1 MNDLYKVFSK
11 GNIRLSRCVRRVQTS
26 TLLTLLFFMQSEC
39 HEVADKYVEY
49 DSVLVVLDLIL
60 HRVGAYRH
68 VLFNSGTRVG
78 RQFGSRHVRLLVVY
92 ALLDAW
98 LKCVRAG
105 TIADPHRFAPALL
118 AASVELLTFGA
129 ATLFAAA
136 LALTVR
142 VPLADIAATLVL
154 ASFGRCF
161 LVLPMIW
168 AYSPALLTLF
178 NVFVLTSNVAA
189 LRAFLSIS
197 LVHAAAIVAVGVLV
211 RFAPNFAFHTLDET
225 WRISL
230 L

>member
-1 MNDLYKVFSK
+1 M
-11 GNIRLSRCVRRVQTS
+11 
-26 TLLTLLFFMQSEC
+26 
-39 HEVADKYVEY
+39 ADKYVEY
-49 DSVLVVLDLIL
+49 DNVLVVLDLIL

-68 VLFNSGTRVG
+68 VLFNSSGVG
-78 RQFGSRHVRLLVVY
+78 RQFGSRHVRLLIVY

-105 TIADPHRFAPALL
+105 HIADPHRFAPALM
-118 AASVELLTFGA
+118 AASVELLAFGVA
-129 ATLFAAA
+129 VLFATS

-142 VPLADIAATLVL
+142 VSLADIAATLVL

-168 AYSPALLTLF
+168 EYSPALLTLF
-178 NVFVLTSNVAA
+178 NVFVLTSNIAA

-197 LVHAAAIVAVGVLV
+197 LLHAAALVSVGVLV
-211 RFAPNFAFHTLDET
+211 RLAANVAFHTLDES

>member
-1 MNDLYKVFSK
+1 MFVCQ
-11 GNIRLSRCVRRVQTS
+11 R
-26 TLLTLLFFMQSEC
+26 LLTTMQKDC
-39 HEVADKYVEY
+39 HAVADKYVEY
-49 DSVLVVLDLIL
+49 DNVLVVLDLIL

-68 VLFNSGTRVG
+68 VLFNNSQVG
-78 RQFGSRHVRLLVVY
+78 RQFGSRHVRLLIVY

-105 TIADPHRFAPALL
+105 HIADPHRFAPALL
-118 AASVELLTFGA
+118 AASVELLAFGA
-129 ATLFAAA
+129 AVLFAAS

-142 VPLADIAATLVL
+142 VSLADIAATLVL

-168 AYSPALLTLF
+168 EYSPALLTLF

-197 LVHAAAIVAVGVLV
+197 LLHAAALVSVGVLV
-211 RFAPNFAFHTLDET
+211 RLGANVAFHSLDEA